1 MAKDT
6 KEVRSK
12 FTVDLPDYQN
22 HPAVTTE
29 GTAEE
34 AIKAF
39 QAKHGLDGL
48 NMKWRVV
55 EETVAKPA
63 PAAPAT
69 K

>member
-1 MAKDT
+1 M
-6 KEVRSK
+6 
-12 FTVDLPDYQN
+12 DLPDYQN

-29 GTAEE
+29 GTVEE

-48 NMKWRVV
+48 NLKWRVV